1 MTNDAA
7 TTTSNQWVYMFGS
20 QYSVFMQMLQ
30 IIFGDLSLEACIASC
45 YDLSY
50 CFWALYSLLLYNPLR
65 AYCHKVLWQYAL
77 KFIGPIDRFL
87 MILVPLWSFVKS
99 NTLLHDI
106 LSWQVSINMD
116 IHDLS
121 INWNVLVTSWSFIQ
135 CYRLVDISTY
145 SKKHQNLMH
154 TLPRNW
160 AHLFSLKDFSDPQG
174 LISCPTYMFSLTP
187 DKASMLSAPTH
198 TYSIDV
204 RYCEHCTFCGLSC
217 TCCNLKRLCMSVLIL
232 KNVFNK

>member
-160 AHLFSLKDFSDPQG
+160 AHLFSLKDLSFC
-174 LISCPTYMFSLTP
+174 ISEVNMSTLHLRLTWNL
-187 DKASMLSAPTH
+187 LSRSVLPVEPTH
-198 TYSIDV
+198 VILV
-204 RYCEHCTFCGLSC
+204 IHKALSLAQP
-217 TCCNLKRLCMSVLIL
+217 TCSASLLIRPVCCL
-232 KNVFNK
+232 LPHTLTV